1 MSSTA
6 TLIGSISTTPH
17 FSSSN
22 TTTRTRF
29 RTRTRTFSSTPQSL
43 NHSFFR
49 LTNAPSKRASSTPFH
64 GFKRFSPVMEWQDC
78 TVKTEVDVPVSVA
91 YACYS
96 DREAIPNWMPFI
108 SSVKILPDKPD
119 LSRWS
124 LNYKAFGR
132 DIEFSWLARNMQER
146 SLPIP
151 NQKIHWRSLEG
162 LPNRGA
168 VRFYPKGTSSCVIE
182 LTVSYEV
189 PQLLAPVASALQ
201 PFLANLL
208 ERAIY
213 ASPVPSKREEAWNV
227 LTDFSRNYLG
237 PLLAIGDFNE
247 ILLSSE
253 VKGGNFVSRRAE
265 RFGALLDECGLI
277 DFGANGSLYTWFRH
291 MQGNRF
297 ISKRL
302 DRAVATD
309 AWCFRF
315 PESYVENLVRM
326 HSDHCPIMI
335 RCQGVLGT
343 RVDPILFVA
352 FLSSSQWVMECS
364 GNSFGSSVIKMEL
377 WSIWRGLAWAW
388 EVGLKLVV
396 CETDCASAFELVTS
410 WQVPLWHLEKE
421 VIQLIFDLKLRR
433 DWDIRFELIPREA
446 NVVADRLAKM
456 RSGGSGADEVHLWH
470 QPPEVVC
477 PLLLLRT

>member
-6 TLIGSISTTPH
+6 TLIGSVSTTPH

-49 LTNAPSKRASSTPFH
+49 LTNAPSKRASSTPSH

-132 DIEFSWLARNMQER
+132 DIEFSWLAPHSKSENPLAIAGR
-146 SLPIP
+146 SSK
-151 NQKIHWRSLEG
+151 Q
-162 LPNRGA
+162 
-168 VRFYPKGTSSCVIE
+168 

-208 ERAIY
+208 ERGLEQF
-213 ASPVPSKREEAWNV
+213 ASRV
-227 LTDFSRNYLG
+227 
-237 PLLAIGDFNE
+237 
-247 ILLSSE
+247 SSSIT
-253 VKGGNFVSRRAE
+253 F
-265 RFGALLDECGLI
+265 L
-277 DFGANGSLYTWFRH
+277 ANGHRIIGFQSLTLSTSFHFPHPKKLYVSPGGKRPAKEEGR
-291 MQGNRF
+291 QGGGGGRTEHEDDEQNRRV
-297 ISKRL
+297 KRKKNE
-302 DRAVATD
+302 DD
-309 AWCFRF
+309 
-315 PESYVENLVRM
+315 
-326 HSDHCPIMI
+326 
-335 RCQGVLGT
+335 
-343 RVDPILFVA
+343 
-352 FLSSSQWVMECS
+352 
-364 GNSFGSSVIKMEL
+364 
-377 WSIWRGLAWAW
+377 
-388 EVGLKLVV
+388 
-396 CETDCASAFELVTS
+396 
-410 WQVPLWHLEKE
+410 
-421 VIQLIFDLKLRR
+421 
-433 DWDIRFELIPREA
+433 DWGF
-446 NVVADRLAKM
+446 
-456 RSGGSGADEVHLWH
+456 
-470 QPPEVVC
+470 
-477 PLLLLRT
+477 